1 MSVEPPYDRMHEI
14 DDFGELDPAWAGTRV
29 EWTEVAGS
37 RTRLLRRDAA
47 DGADGPLV
55 LLVHGLGGSA
65 TNWLEVMGPL
75 AELGDVVAP
84 DLAGFGEC
92 APVRT
97 HAPRPVANAR
107 LVATLINML
116 DAGPVVLVGNSMGGL
131 VATLVAGDHPE
142 LVDHLVLLCPA
153 LPPWLP
159 GVRPSRFQLSSF
171 GPFLLPGL
179 GPMLMRRRI
188 RRMSFEEQYRTMMEG
203 LLPDPDVI
211 EERMVRAGVANLARV
226 KDLRWRGVAFREAVT
241 GLFEHQ
247 LGPGRR
253 RTLEAME
260 RIEAPTLYVRGA
272 EDPLVLWAT
281 TAMVERTRPDWT
293 IEEPDGLGHVPM
305 IEAPDWTARRIASFV
320 RGASVSQLR
329 AG

>member
-1 MSVEPPYDRMHEI
+1 MAVPPPFDRMHEV

-29 EWTEVAGS
+29 EWMEVAGT
-37 RTRLLRRDAA
+37 RTRLLRRD
-47 DGADGPLV
+47 GGPGPTI

-65 TNWLEVMGPL
+65 PNWLEVMGPL
-75 AELGDVVAP
+75 SAYGDVVAC
-84 DLAGFGEC
+84 DLQGFGEA
-92 APVRT
+92 APARPN
-97 HAPRPVANAR
+97 APRPVANAR
-107 LVATLINML
+107 FVATLIHAL
-116 DAGPVVLVGNSMGGL
+116 DDGPVVLVGNSMGGL
-131 VATLVAGDHPE
+131 VATLAAGRHPD

-159 GVRPSRFQLSSF
+159 GVRPSKFQISSF

-188 RRMSFEEQYRTMMEG
+188 HRMSFREQYEAMMEG
-203 LLPDPDVI
+203 LVPDPDVI
-211 EERMVRAGVANLARV
+211 PPRMVGVGEANIARV
-226 KDLRWRGVAFREAVT
+226 KELRWRGSAFREAVT

-247 LGPGRR
+247 LGPGRSL
-253 RTLEAME
+253 TLEAME
-260 RIEAPTLYVRGA
+260 RVEAPTLYVRGA

-281 TAMVERTRPDWT
+281 TAQVERTRPDWT
-293 IEEPDGLGHVPM
+293 IEEPEGIGHVPM
-305 IEAPDWTARRIASFV
+305 IEAADWTAERILTFV